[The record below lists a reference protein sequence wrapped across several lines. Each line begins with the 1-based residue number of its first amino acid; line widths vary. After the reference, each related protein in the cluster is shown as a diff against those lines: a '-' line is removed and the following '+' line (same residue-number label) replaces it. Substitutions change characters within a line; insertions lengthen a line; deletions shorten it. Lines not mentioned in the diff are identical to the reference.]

1 MATEIQTPRPPPDWV
16 NRLIG
21 LALRTPLLRRV
32 VGRTFAL
39 LVVTGAKTGR
49 RYKVAIQYL
58 TRDGEF
64 VVGSLR
70 SRRWWRNVRTRPEV
84 EILVAGTWVEG
95 RARIPS
101 GDEARSLVRDLL
113 ATEPKVA
120 RFYGLQPDESGT
132 VPSKDVDRLVEQ
144 VVYILVTPNP
154 TDAEP
159 EPAGTM
165 THGD

>member
-39 LVVTGAKTGR
+39 LAVTGAKTGR
-49 RYKVAIQYL
+49 RYEVAIQYL

-70 SRRWWRNVRTRPEV
+70 TRRWWRNVSTRPDV
-84 EILVAGTWVEG
+84 EILIAGTWVKG

-101 GDEARSLVRDLL
+101 GDEARSLVRELL
-113 ATEPKVA
+113 VTEPKVA
-120 RFYGLQPDESGT
+120 RFYGLHADDSGT
-132 VPSKDVDRLVEQ
+132 FPPDDVDRLLEQ
-144 VVYILVTPNP
+144 VVYILVTPSP
-154 TDAEP
+154 AAAVP
-159 EPAGTM
+159 ETAGT
-165 THGD
+165 TTGGA